1 MKEKAGN
8 KGKRK
13 ASGSKP
19 DQEQKAN
26 TPQVKENK
34 NANSQQEK
42 KPTTVPEKKGGNA
55 KFFFIS
61 LFGIILLSVAI
72 GLAVNFYKV
81 PEKKLTLEE
90 IVELQRLNPN
100 DASLYCEEAK
110 LLVKKKQ
117 LEEAL
122 TALEQCWERKSGQA
136 NHNLAIVSTLRSVN
150 DTVNS
155 N

>member
-1 MKEKAGN
+1 MTKKASA
-8 KGKRK
+8 KGKTSEPK
-13 ASGSKP
+13 SG
-19 DQEQKAN
+19 DQEKKQQA
-26 TPQVKENK
+26 T
-34 NANSQQEK
+34 NANSEKKANQNK
-42 KPTTVPEKKGGNA
+42 KPTPATEKKGGNA

-72 GLAVNFYKV
+72 GVAVNFYKA

-90 IVELQRLNPN
+90 IVELQRLNPD

-122 TALEQCWERKSGQA
+122 TALEQCWEKRGDQVS
-136 NHNLAIVSTLRSVN
+136 HSLAIVSTFPHC
-150 DTVNS
+150 
-155 N
+155 

>member
-1 MKEKAGN
+1 MTKKASA
-8 KGKRK
+8 KGKTSEPK
-13 ASGSKP
+13 SG
-19 DQEQKAN
+19 DQEKNDIPKQQATNAN
-26 TPQVKENK
+26 SEKKK
-34 NANSQQEK
+34 NANQNK
-42 KPTTVPEKKGGNA
+42 KPTPATEKKGGNA

-72 GLAVNFYKV
+72 GVAVNFYKA

-90 IVELQRLNPN
+90 IVELQRLNPD

-122 TALEQCWERKSGQA
+122 TALEQCWEKRGDQVS
-136 NHNLAIVSTLRSVN
+136 HSLAIVSTFPHF
-150 DTVNS
+150 
-155 N
+155 